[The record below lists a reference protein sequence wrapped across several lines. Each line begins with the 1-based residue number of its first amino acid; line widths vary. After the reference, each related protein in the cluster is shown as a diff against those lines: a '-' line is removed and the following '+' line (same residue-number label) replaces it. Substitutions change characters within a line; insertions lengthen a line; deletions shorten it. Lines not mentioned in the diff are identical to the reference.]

1 MIDLGFNGTSYRE
14 FFYSF
19 SMSFYGF
26 YLDKSD
32 QRKDI
37 LPTV

>member
-1 MIDLGFNGTSYRE
+1 MIDLGLTALPIESN
-14 FFYSF
+14 FYSF

-32 QRKDI
+32 
-37 LPTV
+37 

>member
-1 MIDLGFNGTSYRE
+1 MIDLGLTALPIEN
-14 FFYSF
+14 FYSF

-32 QRKDI
+32 
-37 LPTV
+37 